1 MGETSR
7 KFIIFLKKKKNRLMM
22 FYIPPSRTAQRG
34 DTERCR
40 EFPYNHKKKLH
51 TKDGKTENNQRKL
64 DSWWSLGVII
74 LLYFLSAA
82 VLQNQIKPIWLNCLI
97 SVTCSRIQSWSSWVP
112 WNSGKENTSQ
122 RTSTVSNGCKR

>member
-1 MGETSR
+1 
-7 KFIIFLKKKKNRLMM
+7 MM

-34 DTERCR
+34 DTERCH
-40 EFPYNHKKKLH
+40 EFPDNHKKKLH

-82 VLQNQIKPIWLNCLI
+82 VLQTQIKPIWLNCLI
-97 SVTCSRIQSWSSWVP
+97 SVNAVGYNPDLAGCMKFWEREYFTKHVNCVKWLQEVNYIHNRRQSWESW
-112 WNSGKENTSQ
+112 GQ
-122 RTSTVSNGCKR
+122 GY